1 MQILKFDEKNN
12 AYFQKNETDLVKIMN
27 LDKVA
32 LLDMLENIFDN
43 KEYYSFENEDN
54 LLNEIKNPV
63 EKEIARQIISKL
75 KEFKNQV
82 DSMKAEIESKYPLDL

>member
-12 AYFQKNETDLVKIMN
+12 AYFQKNETEQVRIMK

-32 LLDMLENIFDN
+32 LLDMLGNIFDN

-63 EKEIARQIISKL
+63 EKEIAKQIISKL

>member
-12 AYFQKNETDLVKIMN
+12 AYFQKNETEQVRIMK

-32 LLDMLENIFDN
+32 LLDMLGNIFDN

-63 EKEIARQIISKL
+63 EKEIAKQIIFKL